1 MNPIDEAFEYGS
13 WKADGHPLL
22 VEYSRSVLDSI
33 GVAVTAAF
41 QRGSGVGAETGGVLF
56 GRHGAE
62 FVRIQAWRPLPLEQA
77 DASRLALGPMDELNL
92 QRLIQSASTDP
103 KLRGLVPVGWTQS
116 TLRRSIALL
125 DAPLEIYKRFF
136 REPWQ
141 VVLMIRPSF
150 QRPTMAGFFFR
161 ETDGTLRSEVCYREF
176 LLLPPNNASTAVSP
190 EQIVVTEPAPR
201 FQEVPLPETA
211 PPAPFSA
218 GATRGHRLRWV
229 LLTILALLVVAGGI
243 AALTR
248 VLPKTPV
255 SALKVT
261 EINNQLRIEWDMSSE
276 VLRETKSATLTISDD
291 GSKTEKILLPEELRG
306 GTFTYQRSG
315 VDVSVRMMFLQPGKP
330 GVLQATRFLGQPLA
344 QSIELQELRRKTA
357 SLQESLDSAKEDVR
371 FERTRAKNLEDRL
384 LRRRGTD
391 LTADS
396 QKK

>member
-1 MNPIDEAFEYGS
+1 MNPIDGAFEYGS

-33 GVAVTAAF
+33 GLAVTAAF

-92 QRLIQSASTDP
+92 QRLLQSASSDP

-116 TLRRSIALL
+116 TLRRSIALV
-125 DAPLEIYKRFF
+125 DASLEIYNRFF
-136 REPWQ
+136 PEPWQ

-176 LLLPPNNASTAVSP
+176 LLLPPKNASTAVTP
-190 EQIVVTEPAPR
+190 EQIVVTEPVQR
-201 FQEVPLPETA
+201 FQEVPLPDTA
-211 PPAPFSA
+211 PPVLLSA
-218 GATRGHRLRWV
+218 GNTRGRLRWV
-229 LLTILALLVVAGGI
+229 LLAILVLLIVAGGI

-248 VLPKTPV
+248 ALPRTPV
-255 SALKVT
+255 SALKIT
-261 EINNQLRIEWDMSSE
+261 EISNQLRIEWDMSSE
-276 VLRETKSATLTISDD
+276 ALRETKSATLTISDD
-291 GSKTEKILLPEELRG
+291 GRQTEKTLLPDELRG
-306 GTFTYQRSG
+306 GAFTYQRRG

-344 QSIELQELRRKTA
+344 QSTELQELRRKTA
-357 SLQESLDSAKEDVR
+357 LLQESLASAKEDLR
-371 FERTRAKNLEDRL
+371 FERTRSKNLEDRL
-384 LRRRGTD
+384 LRRRATNVS
-391 LTADS
+391 ADN